1 MTLHVAD
8 RGTAEHQISEAA
20 KALGRS
26 PQRIA
31 VFREIHSGKKRIKTA
46 TEIADVVGLPRKRVL
61 EEAIKFVHKQIVSLT
76 KREGELAY
84 QRDNFY
90 YAHREQ
96 IIKRALG
103 AKAYK
108 PPTDAAAPRVVRS
121 KAAPAPRRRPMRQAR
136 RTKKRHDIFL
146 SHASEDKDAIARP
159 LYRALK
165 RKRVS
170 VWFDEGTLRIGDSL
184 RSKIDEG
191 LAHCRYGV
199 VILSPSFFAKDWPK
213 KELDGMVARENLS
226 GEKVILPVWH
236 RVTKTQVTK
245 FSPMLAGRLAG
256 NTKNGIPAL
265 VRSIKEVLDS

>member
-1 MTLHVAD
+1 
-8 RGTAEHQISEAA
+8 
-20 KALGRS
+20 
-26 PQRIA
+26 
-31 VFREIHSGKKRIKTA
+31 
-46 TEIADVVGLPRKRVL
+46 
-61 EEAIKFVHKQIVSLT
+61 
-76 KREGELAY
+76 
-84 QRDNFY
+84 
-90 YAHREQ
+90 
-96 IIKRALG
+96 
-103 AKAYK
+103 
-108 PPTDAAAPRVVRS
+108 
-121 KAAPAPRRRPMRQAR
+121 
-136 RTKKRHDIFL
+136 
-146 SHASEDKDAIARP
+146 
-159 LYRALK
+159 
-165 RKRVS
+165 VS